1 MPERQESYNGQEH
14 YSTDEIAKGLTSV
27 TISRGGALKLLGSV
41 LLGAGSMGL
50 FSGVASAGSVGSAT
64 AGIRATKPPWSPE
77 YAHLQQRL
85 KALNLPPVGNESYHI
100 HALLHVYVNGKPVT
114 VPANIGLYPAKGI
127 VSPIHTHDT
136 SGVLHMEA
144 SRPYAFTLG
153 DFFVVW
159 GVRFSSTQLGAYTNS
174 AHKRVWVYVNGK
186 PIRYSNSYVM
196 KAHNNI
202 VVAYGK
208 GGSFPKRPSAA
219 ALRGY

>member
-14 YSTDEIAKGLTSV
+14 YSIDELAKGLTSV

-41 LLGAGSMGL
+41 LLGASSMGL
-50 FSGVASAGSVGSAT
+50 FSGVASAGGAT

-85 KALNLPPVGNESYHI
+85 NALNLPPVGNESYHI

-114 VPANIGLYPAKGI
+114 VPANIGLYRTKGI

-136 SGVLHMEA
+136 SGVIHMEA
-144 SRPYAFTLG
+144 SRPYPFTLG

-159 GVRFSSTQLGAYTNS
+159 GVRFSSTQLGAYTNGGG
-174 AHKRVWVYVNGK
+174 KRVWVYVNGSPTGYPK
-186 PIRYSNSYVM
+186 SYVI
-196 KAHNNI
+196 KVHDNI

-208 GGSFPKRPSAA
+208 LGFPKRPSAA
-219 ALRGY
+219 ALRRY

>member
-1 MPERQESYNGQEH
+1 VITPYLRRRILRGVLVAGAILLAVM
-14 YSTDEIAKGLTSV
+14 V
-27 TISRGGALKLLGSV
+27 TFMSA
-41 LLGAGSMGL
+41 
-50 FSGVASAGSVGSAT
+50 GVASAGSAGSAT
-64 AGIRATKPPWSPE
+64 AGIRATKPPWPPE

-100 HALLHVYVNGKPVT
+100 HALLHVYVNGKPIT
-114 VPANIGLYPAKGI
+114 VPANIGLYRAKGI
-127 VSPIHTHDT
+127 FSSIHTHDT
-136 SGVLHMEA
+136 SGRIHVEA
-144 SRPYAFTLG
+144 ARRYPFTLG
-153 DFFVVW
+153 DFFIVW

-186 PIRYSNSYVM
+186 PIRYPTSYVM
-196 KAHNNI
+196 KAHDNI

>member
-1 MPERQESYNGQEH
+1 M
-14 YSTDEIAKGLTSV
+14 
-27 TISRGGALKLLGSV
+27 KLLGSV

-85 KALNLPPVGNESYHI
+85 KALNLPPVGNESYHT
-100 HALLHVYVNGKPVT
+100 HALLHVYVNGRPVT
-114 VPANIGLYPAKGI
+114 VPANIGLPLKGRF
-127 VSPIHTHDT
+127 SPIHTHDT
-136 SGVLHMEA
+136 SGVIHMEA
-144 SRPYAFTLG
+144 AHPYPFTLG
-153 DFFVVW
+153 DFFIVW

-174 AHKRVWVYVNGK
+174 AHNRVWVYVNGK
-186 PIRYSNSYVM
+186 PIRYPKSYVM
-196 KAHNNI
+196 KAHDNI

-208 GGSFPKRPSAA
+208 WSSFPKRPSAA

>member
-1 MPERQESYNGQEH
+1 VITPYLR
-14 YSTDEIAKGLTSV
+14 
-27 TISRGGALKLLGSV
+27 RGILRGVLVAGAILLAV
-41 LLGAGSMGL
+41 MVPFVAA
-50 FSGVASAGSVGSAT
+50 GVASAGSAGSAT
-64 AGIRATKPPWSPE
+64 AGIRATKPPWPPE

-114 VPANIGLYPAKGI
+114 VPANIGLYRAKGI
-127 VSPIHTHDT
+127 FSSIHTHDT
-136 SGVLHMEA
+136 SGVIHMEA
-144 SRPYAFTLG
+144 ARRYPFTLG
-153 DFFVVW
+153 DFFIVW

-186 PIRYSNSYVM
+186 PIRYPNSYVM